1 MKEEEV
7 KSIIAKVYKETFEIE
22 IPEDHLDTLYL
33 EWERMKDDLISKGF
47 PKENAEQIALETV
60 KAGIKMGKLRLER
73 GVY

>member
-22 IPEDHLDTLYL
+22 IPREHLEELYL
-33 EWERMKDDLISKGF
+33 EWERIKDTMIEKGL
-47 PKENAEQIALETV
+47 PEENAEQIALETV